1 MPHVVLIPIAH
12 GFEEIEAV
20 TLIDVLRRGGIKVII
35 ASLDEN
41 LLVQGAHGVVIE
53 CDRCLEGFTTDA
65 LNMMLLPGGWGGTMA
80 LIDNPTVQ
88 SLLKKM
94 DTEGKYIGAI
104 CAAPLALYRAGV
116 LKEGYTCY
124 PSIENDIMIE
134 GFRGDNQAV
143 VESGN
148 IMTSRGPST
157 AMEFAL
163 AIVKKLAGEAMYT
176 SLRSDLLLV

>member
-1 MPHVVLIPIAH
+1 MPHVVLIPIAQ
-12 GFEEIEAV
+12 GFEEIEAI
-20 TLIDVLRRGGIKVII
+20 TLIDVLRRGAIEVIV
-35 ASLDEN
+35 ASLNET
-41 LLVQGAHGVVIE
+41 LLVEGAHGVVIG
-53 CDRCLEGFTTDA
+53 CDRCIEGLTTDE
-65 LNMMLLPGGWGGTMA
+65 LDMILLPGGWGGTMA
-80 LIDNPTVQ
+80 LIDHPTVQ
-88 SLLKKM
+88 SLLTKM
-94 DTEGKYIGAI
+94 DAEGKNIGAI

-124 PSIENDIMIE
+124 PGIQNDISIE
-134 GFRGDNQAV
+134 GFRGESQSV

-176 SLRSDLLLV
+176 SLCSDLLVV